1 MANNDGSIRIKAV
14 INDEKA
20 KKQLDQLESKMR
32 RQTEQVNK
40 QTAAVRRLE
49 EQFQQLASGE
59 KEPQS
64 VKRMAADLKKAEEE
78 AARLDEQFQKLNAIA
93 SVDRQVHGRA
103 DPEIEAKLADLSE
116 QMAQADARADL
127 LRRRLAEVQMDPS
140 ASDEAKKLASDL
152 ALASD
157 KLKRMKLEADSTQQ
171 SINELSSSSSG
182 RFGQISAVLGTIG
195 QKIRKGFAGA
205 VNLAGKAIEKVRSGI
220 RKLGKEKGFD
230 KAGKAANRFGNR
242 LKSIVAGALFFN
254 LISRGLTAL
263 TKQIGTYLTANR
275 EFSNALADVK
285 SNLLTAFQPIYDT
298 ILPAMTKL
306 MQHMER
312 FTAILAKISAA
323 AFGTTA
329 KKAQENAKA
338 LKEQADATEEAGK
351 EAKKAEKYLASFDTI
366 EKLGKEEEEEKPAEP
381 EFDTDFEDVEIPSW
395 LKDFWQ
401 PFKDS
406 WEELGASTIQAV
418 KDALGAVWDMLKAIA
433 QTFLDIWK
441 SGAGLEFL
449 NLLQQA
455 FQTILGIIG
464 DIARAFTEAWNSG
477 AGEAVINAL
486 FFMLNSILRLIISIG
501 EAFRTAWNDGSG
513 VQIMTTLLNILANI
527 MNIVGELATRLRE
540 AWEANGN
547 GVAIWSAILAS
558 VQAVLNVIRDLTA
571 ATLIW
576 AQNLNLEPLMASI
589 RNVLD
594 SVPGLISAIG
604 SVVLDLWNNTVLPF
618 LSWLLESGLPGVL
631 DKVAAIFDYIAEN
644 PETIIKL
651 TETVATFIAAWK
663 LGGIIASIV
672 QAAAGLMTL
681 TTAFTGSA
689 TASGLLLGKISLI
702 TGAIALILIEIGKL
716 AATDPEFAAVL
727 GDAFESLKNL
737 LSSVINLFSELWPII
752 QPIAEFIG
760 SFFAGAVQALAAALE
775 IVCDILAFFIDLLSA
790 AVEGVKTLN
799 NWLNGTGAN
808 NAVYQS
814 SVQGRSVQAV
824 DVSSYNLPHLANG
837 AVISPNNEFLAVL
850 GDQRSGTNVEAPL
863 DMIKQAVR
871 DVYGEIGA
879 GAGGT
884 NVNVEF
890 NGSLAALGRMLLP
903 VIRTE
908 EQRRGPMIGGDLV

>member
-78 AARLDEQFQKLNAIA
+78 AARLDEQFQKLNAIT
-93 SVDRQVHGRA
+93 SVDRQAKGRA
-103 DPEIEAKLADLSE
+103 DPETEAKLAALSE
-116 QMAQADARADL
+116 QMEQADARADL
-127 LRRRLAEVQMDPS
+127 LKRRLAEVQMDPS

-152 ALASD
+152 SLASD

-171 SINELSSSSSG
+171 SINELSGVSSG
-182 RFGQISAVLGTIG
+182 RFGQVSAVLGTIG
-195 QKIRKGFAGA
+195 QKIRSGFVGA
-205 VNLAGKAIEKVRSGI
+205 VNLAGKALEKVRGGI

-263 TKQIGTYLTANR
+263 TKQIGSYLAANR

-285 SNLLTAFQPIYDT
+285 SNLLTAFQPIYET

-366 EKLGKEEEEEKPAEP
+366 EKLGKDEEEKKPAEP
-381 EFDTDFEDVEIPSW
+381 EFDTDFEGVEIPSW

-418 KDALGAVWDMLKAIA
+418 KDALGAIWDMLKAIA

-513 VQIMTTLLNILANI
+513 VQIMTTLLNILTNI

-547 GVAIWSAILAS
+547 GVAIW
-558 VQAVLNVIRDLTA
+558 NVILDIVQDVLDFFEEITA
-571 ATLIW
+571 ATLVW
-576 AQNLNLEPLMASI
+576 AQE
-589 RNVLD
+589 
-594 SVPGLISAIG
+594 
-604 SVVLDLWNNTVLPF
+604 LDLTPIVTSFREFLEAVRPLVDTLLGG
-618 LSWLLESGLPGVL
+618 LSWAWENILLPLAKWTIEDAAP
-631 DKVAAIFDYIAEN
+631 AAI
-644 PETIIKL
+644 
-651 TETVATFIAAWK
+651 
-663 LGGIIASIV
+663 
-672 QAAAGLMTL
+672 
-681 TTAFTGSA
+681 
-689 TASGLLLGKISLI
+689 
-702 TGAIALILIEIGKL
+702 
-716 AATDPEFAAVL
+716 
-727 GDAFESLKNL
+727 NL
-737 LSSVINLFSELWPII
+737 LSSALKALTPILEAVGELFLAIWDIV
-752 QPIAEFIG
+752 QPIASFLGSVLIAALDAVGAAIENVGAILAGIIEKVAEAARAFGDFLNKIG
-760 SFFAGAVQALAAALE
+760 SGFG
-775 IVCDILAFFIDLLSA
+775 SA
-790 AVEGVKTLN
+790 ISSSFGISN
-799 NWLNGTGAN
+799 RGR
-808 NAVYQS
+808 NAT
-814 SVQGRSVQAV
+814 
-824 DVSSYNLPHLANG
+824 YNTASLYDAYPHLANG

-850 GDQRSGTNVEAPL
+850 GDQRSGTNIETPL
-863 DMIKQAVR
+863 DTMRQAFMEALDASGV
-871 DVYGEIGA
+871 GN
-879 GAGGT
+879 T
-884 NVNVEF
+884 NVNVNF
-890 NGSLAALGRMLLP
+890 QGPATVAQL
-903 VIRTE
+903 VRTLYPYFE
-908 EQRRGPMIGGDLV
+908 IEKVRRGATIGGTV